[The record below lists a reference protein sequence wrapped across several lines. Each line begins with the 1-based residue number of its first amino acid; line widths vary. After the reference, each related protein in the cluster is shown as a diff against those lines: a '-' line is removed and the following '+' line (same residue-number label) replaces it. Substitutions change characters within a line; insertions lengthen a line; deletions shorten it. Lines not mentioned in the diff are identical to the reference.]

1 MAELQKGT
9 VNHSL
14 PLVLIA
20 LLAAA
25 STPAAASPKP
35 APPQSAE
42 SAQAQRRT
50 VDDIR
55 NVGTA
60 MFSWLTDQ
68 VNDDTVEGS
77 SDPETDS
84 ACVPANAEVGHC
96 ERVLIDKVPLIS
108 HQELTKILVPK
119 YIAVIP
125 EKDAWGNLYEFRL
138 NWKHI
143 FNKSVMAIRSAG
155 SDKTFS
161 GTSYKVGSFAPVDTD
176 QDIVWLDAFF
186 VRWPER
192 GKS

>member
-1 MAELQKGT
+1 MPI
-9 VNHSL
+9 HRSL
-14 PLVLIA
+14 PLA
-20 LLAAA
+20 LVVVLAATSA
-25 STPAAASPKP
+25 QAAAPPKP

-84 ACVPANAEVGHC
+84 ACVPADAEVGHC
-96 ERVLIDKVPLIS
+96 ELVHFDKIPPIS

-125 EKDAWGNLYEFRL
+125 EKDAWGNPYEFRF

-143 FNKSVMAIRSAG
+143 YNKNVMAIRSAG

-161 GTSYKVGSFAPVDTD
+161 GNSYKVGSFEPIDTD
-176 QDIVWLDAFF
+176 QDIVWMDAFF